1 MKNKKAL
8 LTAVIVAAAL
18 TGAAA
23 GRIGRDLSERGQFAP
38 YSYIASKLIEMPAHL
53 SAFTGITYWIF
64 SGVSGL
70 FAEVR
75 DSVLWDIMRILPD
88 IYPGNGGHEREAP
101 GTYTL

>member
-1 MKNKKAL
+1 MKNKKTL

-23 GRIGRDLSERGQFAP
+23 GRFGRDLSGSGQFAP
-38 YSYIASKLIEMPAHL
+38 YSCITSKLVEMPAHL

-70 FAEVR
+70 FTEVR
-75 DSVLWDIMRILPD
+75 DSVLWDILRILPD
-88 IYPGNGGHEREAP
+88 MEIPNGGPERETP
-101 GTYTL
+101 GIYTL